1 MVLVVALASVV
12 EVVVVVKVVIVVIVL
27 LIPLAR
33 SAVLSDNINVYTNL
47 ETCILSRLFCQPLI
61 GNGDTKAVLYEK
73 GTGYFFFNVKFAIDK
88 IQYKEQEHSLARTV
102 HRALGSER
110 TQCCRRIVGIKMDRT
125 LINLSNCMTK
135 KLYDS

>member
-73 GTGYFFFNVKFAIDK
+73 GTVFYVKFAIGK
-88 IQYKEQEHSLARTV
+88 IQYKLQEPVLHIPCTELWDPKGHNVAV
-102 HRALGSER
+102 ELSE
-110 TQCCRRIVGIKMDRT
+110 
-125 LINLSNCMTK
+125 
-135 KLYDS
+135 